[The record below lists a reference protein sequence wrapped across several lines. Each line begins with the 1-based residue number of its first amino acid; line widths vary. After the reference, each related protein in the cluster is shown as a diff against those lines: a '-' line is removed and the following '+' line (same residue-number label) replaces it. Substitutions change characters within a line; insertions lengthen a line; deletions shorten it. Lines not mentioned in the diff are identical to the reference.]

1 MVELCRVDDRLLHG
15 QVAVAWSNA
24 ISPDAIL
31 VANDE
36 AATNEMTKM
45 ALKMAKPSGVK
56 LAIKTLSDA
65 ATLLK
70 DSRTNQTKIFVITR
84 TIQDALGLVQQ
95 LEGQIKKVNIGGVK
109 KNEGAKMLAPGVFL
123 NENDLATL
131 KDLKNYVDVVEFQM
145 VPSESKTDLEKI
157 LK

>member
-1 MVELCRVDDRLLHG
+1 LD
-15 QVAVAWSNA
+15 WSNA

-31 VANDE
+31 FANDE

-56 LAIKTLSDA
+56 LAIKTINDA

-70 DSRTNQTKIFVITR
+70 DERTTQTKIFVITR